1 MCFSAVASFV
11 GATVIFICGAVL
23 CLFNIK
29 YLHFLAYKYSHV
41 EVSDNLSQQLYKNA
55 MHWWPGIITPILFA
69 MQQCS
74 EGFVW
79 LAIDRGDESNIAGYI
94 FCFFAFCL
102 WPTWV
107 PFTCILLESRVNVKE
122 LSSVERKSW
131 QFWIS
136 MLCATLLLGIL
147 ISVYTLISLFSSDLT
162 FSAKNNHVVY
172 HFPLADIG
180 DDTNLSLLLPY
191 LFCTLSPFCLVKS
204 VPRLWVMS
212 LYIGI
217 AAILSYALYSEG
229 SFASTWCFFAAW
241 LSMVIGMV
249 RKWDAEI
256 LYKSH
261 VATARSSVVG
271 QVEEEDDLA
280 EHGCNQL

>member
-11 GATVIFICGAVL
+11 GAAVIFLCGALL
-23 CLFNIK
+23 CVVNVK
-29 YLHFLAYKYSHV
+29 YLQLLAYKYSHI
-41 EVSDNLSQQLYKNA
+41 EISEHLSQQLYKNA
-55 MHWWPGIITPILFA
+55 KHWWPALLTPMLFA

-79 LAIDRGDESNIAGYI
+79 LAIDRGNEENIAGYI

-107 PFTCILLESRVNVKE
+107 PFVCLLLESRVNVKE
-122 LSSVERKSW
+122 LSSDERKSW
-131 QFWIS
+131 QFWIN
-136 MLCATLLLGIL
+136 MLCTTLLLGIL
-147 ISVYTLISLFSSDLT
+147 ISIYTFISVFSSDLT
-162 FSAKNNHVVY
+162 FSAKNSHVVY

-180 DDTNLSLLLPY
+180 DDTHLSLLLPY
-191 LFCTLSPFCLVKS
+191 LFCTLFPFFLVKS
-204 VPRLWVMS
+204 VPYMWLMS
-212 LYIGI
+212 LYIGV
-217 AAILSYALYSEG
+217 AAILSYILYSEG

-241 LSMVIGMV
+241 LSMVIGMI

-261 VATARSSVVG
+261 DVVASSRVG
-271 QVEEEDDLA
+271 QEEEEDLDD
-280 EHGCNQL
+280 GFNQL